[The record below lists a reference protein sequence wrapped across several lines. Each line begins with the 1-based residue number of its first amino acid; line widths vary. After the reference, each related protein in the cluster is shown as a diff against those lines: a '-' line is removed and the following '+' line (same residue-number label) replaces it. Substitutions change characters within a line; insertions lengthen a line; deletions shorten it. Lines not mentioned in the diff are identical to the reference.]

1 MGNGRAYLTGA
12 LAAASAV
19 LFLAAI
25 WAVVA
30 WGWSE
35 AAFAAAIIL
44 IGAAFAYHLH
54 LRDSDLRADINALAG
69 LAKGQDELRR
79 DVARLNSIAAER
91 AAPQRAAHPNAGLID
106 EVKSL
111 RASIQS
117 LAQDAAIPAAAAA
130 TGPRLDN
137 DKLELLLEPVVA
149 FETGET
155 VHYRA
160 SLSLAAAAG
169 HQLAGA
175 ALLREADRTGL
186 RPSLDFFCAQ
196 RVIPALARIQA
207 RRPEAR
213 VFAPV
218 SAQSIASAS
227 HLGAIAESLVSNPA
241 VARAIVFEIDHAAM
255 ASLDTAGIEGLARL
269 AQSGASFALARA
281 NPSGIELGPL
291 KDLRFRHLIFE
302 AMTLPQSAQIPPLW
316 SGLARFAQHQGF
328 TIVVA
333 NAENEAQARAAS
345 TWADYGCGAAFA
357 PPRLVR
363 SDLAA
368 PARRAAA

>member
-1 MGNGRAYLTGA
+1 MGSDRSILAIA
-12 LAAASAV
+12 LVAASAA
-19 LFLAAI
+19 LFLAAV
-25 WAVVA
+25 WAVIA

-35 AAFAAAIIL
+35 AGFAAAIIL

-54 LRDSDLRADINALAG
+54 QRDTALRADVHALAG
-69 LAKGQDELRR
+69 LASGQDAMRR
-79 DVARLNSIAAER
+79 DIDRLAGLIASR
-91 AAPQRAAHPNAGLID
+91 PAAAQRPANPNADLID

-117 LAQDAAIPAAAAA
+117 LAADSAKPA
-130 TGPRLDN
+130 TSPRGGN

-169 HQLAGA
+169 HSLTGP

-186 RPSLDFFCAQ
+186 RPSLDVFCAQ
-196 RVIPALARIQA
+196 RVIPALARIRA

-213 VFAPV
+213 VFAPIG
-218 SAQSIASAS
+218 ALTIASAN
-227 HLGAIAESLVSNPA
+227 HLSAIVDALSSQPA
-241 VARAIVFEIDHAAM
+241 VARAVIFEIDHAAM
-255 ASLDTAGIEGLARL
+255 AGLDAGGIEGLARL
-269 AQSGASFALARA
+269 AQAGASFALARA

-291 KDLRFRHLIFE
+291 KDMRFRHLIFE
-302 AMTLPQSAQIPPLW
+302 AMTLPQSAQVPPIW

-333 NAENEAQARAAS
+333 NTENQAQARAAS

-357 PPRLVR
+357 PPRQVR
-363 SDLAA
+363 SDLDQPQTRRTAA
-368 PARRAAA
+368 